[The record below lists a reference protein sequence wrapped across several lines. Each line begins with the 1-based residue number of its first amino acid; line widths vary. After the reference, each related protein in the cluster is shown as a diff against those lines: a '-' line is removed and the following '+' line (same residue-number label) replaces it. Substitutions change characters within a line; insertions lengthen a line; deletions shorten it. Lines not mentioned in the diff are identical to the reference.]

1 MPGLTTYLNDA
12 GYAGPINYTI
22 EPETGIVAYV
32 CNSSEYTPYVALTA
46 TINGV
51 DCPMDSTGNLLRTL
65 SPLAY
70 WGTCSVGLEEWD
82 PTEPHINLGLPLLRS
97 VYL

>member
-1 MPGLTTYLNDA
+1 MPQLTTYLSET

-22 EPETGIVAYV
+22 EPITGIVAYV

-51 DCPMDSTGNLLRTL
+51 DYPIDSTGSLLRTL
-65 SPLAY
+65 SPLAE
-70 WGTCSVGLEEWD
+70 WGTCSVGLTEWS
-82 PTEPHINLGLPLLRS
+82 PSEPHINLGLPFLRS

>member
-1 MPGLTTYLNDA
+1 MPELTTYLTEP

-22 EPETGIVAYV
+22 EPDTGIVAYV
-32 CNSSEYTPYVALTA
+32 CNVSNPHVALTA

-51 DCPMDSTGNLLRTL
+51 DYPIDSSGSLLRTS
-65 SPLAY
+65 SPLTE

-82 PTEPHINLGLPLLRS
+82 STEPHINLGLPFLRS
-97 VYL
+97 IYL